1 MDMDR
6 IYHGDC
12 VCGMK
17 EKLLPESVD
26 LVIADP
32 PGPHTFAAEGAYYT
46 WSAEWIGEAARA
58 MRSGGS
64 LYLFGNFHTLCHL
77 LPILEEKGLELR
89 QQILVTKG
97 TEAAGNGKHRTR
109 FPTTVES
116 IFLLCKDARPFV
128 SGFLKER
135 QVQMGLSSKE
145 INDLLGVK
153 SNGGGMWSHYTGN
166 LAVKQ
171 LPTEAVWG
179 KLSEI
184 LQFDLPY
191 HRITQTFNAPDGLS
205 EMWNDVKLREEKDR
219 LHPSQKT
226 QKLLTRLLCISS
238 NPGDV
243 VLDPFVGSGSTAEAC
258 LYNNRRYIGFE
269 SNKAYYEMAVER
281 VANRQLTM
289 F

>member
-12 VCGMK
+12 ICGMQ
-17 EKLLPESVD
+17 EKVCAETVD

-32 PGPHTFAAEGAYYT
+32 PKPQTFASESAYYA
-46 WSAEWIGEAARA
+46 WSEQWIGEAVRV

-64 LYLFGNFHTLCHL
+64 LYLFGQFATLCHL
-77 LPILEEKGLELR
+77 LPILESHGLELR
-89 QQILVTKG
+89 QQILVSKG
-97 TEAAGNGKHRTR
+97 TEVPSGGRNRTK

-128 SGFLKER
+128 SAFLKER
-135 QVQMGLSSKE
+135 QEQVGLSSKE
-145 INDLLGVK
+145 INDRLGVK

-171 LPTEAVWG
+171 LPTEEVWS
-179 KLSEI
+179 KLSQI

-191 HRITQTFNAPDGLS
+191 QRITQTFHAPDGLS
-205 EMWNDVKLREEKDR
+205 DVWNDVMFREEKDR

-238 NPGDV
+238 NENDL

>member
-12 VCGMK
+12 VCGMR

-32 PGPHTFAAEGAYYT
+32 PKMQTYVGNESYDV
-46 WSAEWIGEAARA
+46 WSEKWICQAARV

-64 LYLFGNFHTLCHL
+64 LYLFGQIQTLCHL
-77 LPILEEKGLELR
+77 LPILEKHGLELR
-89 QQILVTKG
+89 QQILVPKG
-97 TEAAGNGKHRTR
+97 TEKPRRGRSRTK

-128 SGFLKER
+128 SAFLKER
-135 QVQMGLSSKE
+135 QEATGLSSKE
-145 INDLLGVK
+145 INQRLGVK

-166 LAVKQ
+166 LAVKK
-171 LPTEAVWG
+171 LPTEAVWR

-191 HRITQTFNAPDGLS
+191 SRIAQTFHAPSGLS
-205 EMWNDVKLREEKDR
+205 DLWNDVRLLEEKDR

-238 NPGDV
+238 NENDV

-258 LYNNRRYIGFE
+258 LYNNRRYVGFE
-269 SNKAYYEMAVER
+269 ANRVYYEMAVER